1 MVIKMLFDCEF
12 CNEKGMELSLGTYL
26 APSVFYGGEPKETDI
41 IVMKCIE
48 CGVHEPCDDDDLIG
62 FIMQILGETN
72 YQKAMIKTLQIL
84 WKETYM
90 KEMVE

>member
-1 MVIKMLFDCEF
+1 MVIKMLFNCCFCE
-12 CNEKGMELSLGTYL
+12 KDGMELSLGTYL
-26 APSVFYGGEPKETDI
+26 TPSVFYGGEPEETPI

-72 YQKAMIKTLQIL
+72 YHEAMIKALQIL
-84 WKETYM
+84 WKETHM
-90 KEMVE
+90 KEMIE